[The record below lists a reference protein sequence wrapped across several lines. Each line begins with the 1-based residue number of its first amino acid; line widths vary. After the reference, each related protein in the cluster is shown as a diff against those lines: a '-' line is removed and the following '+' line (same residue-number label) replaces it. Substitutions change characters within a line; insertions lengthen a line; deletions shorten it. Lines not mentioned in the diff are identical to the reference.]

1 MGKGGGRQPRAGT
14 GRGGG
19 GMKVA
24 DGAWKRARVVQI
36 EGRAWAPS
44 PGRGAVAA
52 PARPAPRRDPR
63 TESRTRLIRREP
75 SQNRVLGVHRDRA
88 RAHAPARARA
98 HVRSRERDFFPRP
111 DEKQQRHAAARRSRG
126 SALPEQGST
135 RGGREKKKRRYVA
148 SLKIPFPTVFP
159 TAFCARGFDRTLK
172 STGDERRTKP
182 SGTFCNSKIDRLNC
196 LDRQNFFSRQNVS
209 PMNDQ
214 S

>member
-111 DEKQQRHAAARRSRG
+111 DEKQQRRQRVDPAAPRFQKHES
-126 SALPEQGST
+126 GST
-135 RGGREKKKRRYVA
+135 RGGREKKKKRYVA
-148 SLKIPFPTVFP
+148 VKIQFPTVFP
-159 TAFCARGFDRTLK
+159 TAFCARGSTVRSSRPAMSGGLNRAELFVTQK
-172 STGDERRTKP
+172 SM
-182 SGTFCNSKIDRLNC
+182 
-196 LDRQNFFSRQNVS
+196 V
-209 PMNDQ
+209 
-214 S
+214 